1 MKKKRSNSFD
11 NHLEYAIFVTR
22 KIYLSYIHT
31 IMKKVILTTLAFVGF
46 AVAFIGCS
54 NNEDEKDYPLN
65 NTIWQTE
72 DHNSRIIFGTAGFTL
87 RFSGDDFSCEETTGT
102 YIYEPPIV
110 KFTTFDDKTDKLTT
124 RKGKIVADTLYYDDN
139 IYFKNNR

>member
-1 MKKKRSNSFD
+1 
-11 NHLEYAIFVTR
+11 
-22 KIYLSYIHT
+22 
-31 IMKKVILTTLAFVGF
+31 MKKVILTTLAFIGF

-65 NTIWQTE
+65 NTIWQTK
-72 DHNSRIIFGTAGFTL
+72 DHTSRIIFGTTGFTFC
-87 RFSGDDFSCEETTGT
+87 FSEDDFSCEETTGT

-110 KFTTFDDKTDKLTT
+110 KFTIFDDKTDKLTT
-124 RKGKIVADTLYYDDN
+124 KKGKIVADTLYYDDN